1 MQPNNNDQ
9 WIDNALEAHGII
21 SAEIHRQLL
30 LDLDRA
36 SNRRKILKEVQ
47 VLIDE
52 LDWLLEPVD
61 EREVKYKK
69 SYQALFTLLENI
81 GLDLWALQTL
91 KQRFGAECFF
101 VREAGCGG

>member
-1 MQPNNNDQ
+1 MQSNNNDQ
-9 WIDNALEAHGII
+9 WIDQALEAHGII

-61 EREVKYKK
+61 DREVKYKK
-69 SYQALFTLLENI
+69 TYQDLFTLLENI

-91 KQRFGAECFF
+91 EKRFGAECFF
-101 VREAGCGG
+101 VREAGWSG